1 MIVQVYGVAQARIS
15 VGYQY
20 SSCPAVVWE
29 TQTATLQGFDVDISD
44 VGGWSLDIHH
54 HYNFHEGN
62 LYKFNSETHFR
73 LMYSRLLHIIVLQ
86 ILCSF
91 LRGIIHLWFR
101 KSR

>member
-1 MIVQVYGVAQARIS
+1 MKNELFQVYGVAQARIS

-20 SSCPAVVWE
+20 STCPAVVWE

-62 LYKFNSETHFR
+62 FQQWNLYEACC
-73 LMYSRLLHIIVLQ
+73 LLTCDSV
-86 ILCSF
+86 
-91 LRGIIHLWFR
+91 
-101 KSR
+101 